1 MQAEV
6 QNFIKGIHHVTATVN
21 DAQEDYDFYAKL
33 LGLRLVKKTVN
44 FDNNKVYHF
53 YYGTEAGA
61 PGTIMTTFPYKDQGV
76 RTGTIGT
83 GQVSITGFSVP
94 MGSLNFWMDRLDSS
108 GVEFQAVS
116 KFGTHLLQFRDP
128 SGLILELIENDEDER
143 KPWPAEG
150 ISKEVGIRGIYN
162 VTLLISEK
170 QDTEDFLLHV
180 FGFSKGESEGNIS
193 RYFAKEG
200 GAGQYVDI
208 QEAADGVK
216 GKNGLG
222 TVHHVAWRIET
233 EEEQAKLRE
242 YLVDHLG
249 MKVTEIKDRKYFRS
263 IYFRIPGGVLFEV
276 ATIPPGFQED
286 ENLEQLG
293 EELKL
298 PDWEEVNRVE
308 IEEALP
314 QIS

>member
-1 MQAEV
+1 MQAKIKEY
-6 QNFIKGIHHVTATVN
+6 IKGIHHVTATVN
-21 DAQEDYDFYAKL
+21 DAQEDFDFYTKL

-53 YYGTEAGA
+53 YYGTEVGA

-76 RTGTIGT
+76 RIGTIGT
-83 GQVSITGFSVP
+83 GQASITGFSVP
-94 MGSLNFWMDRLDSS
+94 MGSLNFWMDRLDRG
-108 GVEFQAVS
+108 GVDFNAIS
-116 KFGTHLLQFRDP
+116 KFDKHLIQFRDP

-143 KPWPAEG
+143 SAWQSRD
-150 ISKEVGIRGIYN
+150 ISREFAIRGIFN
-162 VTLLISEK
+162 VTLLIAEK
-170 QDTEDFLLHV
+170 QDTEDFLMHV
-180 FGFSKGESEGNIS
+180 FGFSKGETEGSIT
-193 RYFAKEG
+193 RFIAKEG

-208 QEAADGVK
+208 QEAVEGVR

-233 EEEQAKLRE
+233 EEEQEKLRE
-242 YLVDHLG
+242 FLVDQLG

-276 ATIPPGFQED
+276 ATIPPGFQVD
-286 ENLEQLG
+286 EKMEELG
-293 EELKL
+293 EDLKL
-298 PDWEEVNRVE
+298 PDWEEGNRAE

-314 QIS
+314 KIN